1 MKITDCPNCGGVHY
15 GLTSCP
21 YPAPAVWKSF
31 LHNMYGAVLLC
42 PLLAIWCGQIATRR
56 IRDWDSVISDWCHRP
71 EQRKAWILFSRLGDG
86 WLYALVYL
94 LAYYAGETAV
104 AHRIA
109 ASCFLAWGMGSLLKI
124 AVKRKRPYKPG
135 PIDVREPPKTWS
147 LQKGAFMRSFPSQHA
162 AVSVAF
168 ACALWPSPF
177 AAGLA
182 VLICCSRVLVGAHYL
197 GDVLAG
203 VVVGLVAGRL
213 A

>member
-1 MKITDCPNCGGVHY
+1 VKTETPPLWISFAYSTGGT
-15 GLTSCP
+15 LALIP
-21 YPAPAVWKSF
+21 SF
-31 LHNMYGAVLLC
+31 LIWAT
-42 PLLAIWCGQIATRR
+42 LLAVHKLKEL
-56 IRDWDSVISDWCHRP
+56 DSRISDWCHRP

-94 LAYYAGETAV
+94 LAYYVGETAV

-124 AVKRKRPYKPG
+124 AVRRKR
-135 PIDVREPPKTWS
+135 RS
-147 LQKGAFMRSFPSQHA
+147 FHRRGALPFELKSPQSRARILRQRLRHAAASWSFPSQHA

-182 VLICCSRVLVGAHYL
+182 ALICCSRVLVGAHYL